1 MRIVVLYALAGGG
14 HLSAAKALKAQLDGP
29 DCEVIPVDSTRP
41 FGRFI
46 DFFCCD
52 LYRFSAKYVPRAFGL
67 CYRLTD
73 RRTGSSRFMRLLAAP
88 LARRLLPV
96 ICLLYTSRRRSR
108 GIRPGQP
115 PCRCCG
121 RRRRR
126 RFPDR

>member
-73 RRTGSSRFMRLLAAP
+73 RRAA
-88 LARRLLPV
+88 
-96 ICLLYTSRRRSR
+96 
-108 GIRPGQP
+108 
-115 PCRCCG
+115 CC
-121 RRRRR
+121 
-126 RFPDR
+126 P